1 MTRQTNGARPH
12 LTSNPSADMVCGRAV
27 MRWPLILCVGAS
39 AGLLAGCGGSSSNP
53 QTGDR
58 SSIIHT
64 ARSYFVFDASPDRDT
79 YCASYVELQR
89 SDRFGA
95 GSLVDDA
102 DRTESRCRRFW
113 SRLSPSHT
121 GWRDATIRRVEID
134 GDRGHALVT
143 FRVRGRMTS
152 RNAWVG
158 EVGPGDW
165 RVLNAG
171 YD

>member
-95 GSLVDDA
+95 GAWSTMPIGPSPGAGGFGVG
-102 DRTESRCRRFW
+102 SRRAIPAGGTRR
-113 SRLSPSHT
+113 S
-121 GWRDATIRRVEID
+121 G
-134 GDRGHALVT
+134 AL
-143 FRVRGRMTS
+143 R
-152 RNAWVG
+152 
-158 EVGPGDW
+158 
-165 RVLNAG
+165 
-171 YD
+171 